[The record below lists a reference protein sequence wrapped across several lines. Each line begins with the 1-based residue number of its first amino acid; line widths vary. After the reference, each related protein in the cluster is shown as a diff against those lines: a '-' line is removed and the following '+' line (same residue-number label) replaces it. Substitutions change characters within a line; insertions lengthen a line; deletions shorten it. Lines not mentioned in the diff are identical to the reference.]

1 MIVHVNVLVLVDI
14 FHLLPGNGD
23 ETWWRNKQKTT
34 DPPKSGGILSQV
46 ADIHIYIYLN
56 IHICEHCWNVCTS
69 HAIRLGV
76 AQRDAGVGPEHS

>member
-23 ETWWRNKQKTT
+23 ETWWRNKQNTT

-46 ADIHIYIYLN
+46 ADIHIYIY
-56 IHICEHCWNVCTS
+56 IF
-69 HAIRLGV
+69 
-76 AQRDAGVGPEHS
+76 